1 MGSRV
6 YGVNKDRWNPVG
18 SRVSRG
24 APDRSIPVDQLALS
38 VPVVRRECGAMLDL
52 RATPAAWG
60 FRECGAIPDRSDPKA
75 TVALPVRG
83 DPGPQGP
90 MGPSGVRGERGP
102 VGEQGPIG
110 EQEPQGEVGPQG
122 VQCHFR
128 YKKNVVS

>member
-6 YGVNKDRWNPVG
+6 YGVSKDRWNPVG
-18 SRVSRG
+18 SRASRG
-24 APDRSIPVDQLALS
+24 APDRSVPVDRLALP
-38 VPVVRRECGAMLDL
+38 VHVVR
-52 RATPAAWG
+52 
-60 FRECGAIPDRSDPKA
+60 RECGAIPDRSDPKA

-90 MGPSGVRGERGP
+90 MGPSGERGERGP

-128 YKKNVVS
+128 YKKSVVS

>member
-24 APDRSIPVDQLALS
+24 APDRSVPVDQLALS
-38 VPVVRRECGAMLDL
+38 VPVVR
-52 RATPAAWG
+52 
-60 FRECGAIPDRSDPKA
+60 RECGAIPDRSDPKA

-83 DPGPQGP
+83 DPGPHGP
-90 MGPSGVRGERGP
+90 MGPSGERGERGP

>member
-24 APDRSIPVDQLALS
+24 APDRSVPVDRL
-38 VPVVRRECGAMLDL
+38 
-52 RATPAAWG
+52 
-60 FRECGAIPDRSDPKA
+60 
-75 TVALPVRG
+75 ALPVRG

-110 EQEPQGEVGPQG
+110 KQEPQGGVGPQG